1 MIGAG
6 VKISVQD
13 YKTARA
19 FDSSSGAMTQWQII
33 GRPDDINCSIE
44 QIQYRNNT
52 DRQTLNDTPIVR
64 FKTEFCEKS
73 MNLSSF
79 NSSTPMTIEQISN

>member
-33 GRPDDINCSIE
+33 GRPVDINCSIKK
-44 QIQYRNNT
+44 IQYRNTT
-52 DRQTLNDTPIVR
+52 DIQTLNDTPTVK
-64 FKTEFCEKS
+64 FMTEFCEKS

-79 NSSTPMTIEQISN
+79 NSSTPMTIKQITD